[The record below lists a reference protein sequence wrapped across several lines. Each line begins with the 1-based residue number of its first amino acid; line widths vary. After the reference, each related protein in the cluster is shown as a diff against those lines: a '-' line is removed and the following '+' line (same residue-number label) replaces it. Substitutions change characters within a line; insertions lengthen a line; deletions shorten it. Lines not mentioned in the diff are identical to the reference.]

1 MIKLGRIDI
10 FVEVSQLSQHQALP
24 CRGHLEAALY
34 HIFAYLKKHENG
46 ARIVFDP
53 KTPNIDERVF
63 NADADWRD
71 LYGDVAEELPPNMPE
86 AKGKPVMISCF
97 VDANHAGNM
106 MTHRSHTGIL
116 VYVQNAPIIWFSKR
130 QNTVEASS
138 FGSEFIALRAAKEMI
153 VALCY
158 KLCMFGVAID
168 GPANVFCDNNGVV
181 KNTTILASMLAK
193 KHNAIN
199 YHAICE
205 AVAAKILRVGKEDG
219 MTNLADLFTKVLT
232 ADRRR
237 ALCKHIMH

>member
-1 MIKLGRIDI
+1 M
-10 FVEVSQLSQHQALP
+10 
-24 CRGHLEAALY
+24 
-34 HIFAYLKKHENG
+34 
-46 ARIVFDP
+46 
-53 KTPNIDERVF
+53 
-63 NADADWRD
+63 
-71 LYGDVAEELPPNMPE
+71 
-86 AKGKPVMISCF
+86 MISSF

-130 QNTVEASS
+130 QNTIEASS
-138 FGSEFIALRAAKEMI
+138 FGSEFVALRAAKEMI
-153 VALCY
+153 VTLRY

-181 KNTTILASMLAK
+181 KNTTIPASMLAK

-205 AVAAKILRVGKEDG
+205 AVAAKILRVGKEEDG

-232 ADRRR
+232 ADRCR